1 METFSHK
8 SVLLNETID
17 GLNIK
22 PDGLYLDGTVGGG
35 GHSYEIAKRL
45 TTGRLVCIDQ
55 DEDALRAAKK
65 KLKEYEDK
73 TTFIRGNFKN
83 MKELLMPY
91 GLFGFDGIMLDIGV
105 SSYQIDEK
113 SRGFT
118 IRDDAPLDMRMDRR
132 QSLTAEEIV
141 NEYSLEDLTKI
152 FFEYG
157 EERFSKKIAQNIV
170 DERLNG
176 RITSTNQLNDI
187 IKKSVFG
194 APDKKTKSL
203 LRIYQALRIEVN
215 DELNALQSAIEDAF
229 FLLKSGGRLAIISFH
244 SLEDRIVKNA
254 FRYYELD
261 CICDPKQPV
270 CTCDKEKTGNV
281 ITRKPITASKN
292 ELKENSRAHSAKLRI
307 IEKI

>member
-55 DEDALRAAKK
+55 DEDALSAAKNRLEEFK
-65 KLKEYEDK
+65 DK

-170 DERLNG
+170 NERLNG
-176 RITSTNQLNDI
+176 RITSTSQLNDI

-194 APDKKTKSL
+194 VPDKKTKSL

-215 DELNALQSAIEDAF
+215 VFVKSLYIIPSSF
-229 FLLKSGGRLAIISFH
+229 FSH
-244 SLEDRIVKNA
+244 SVKETFN
-254 FRYYELD
+254 YS
-261 CICDPKQPV
+261 V
-270 CTCDKEKTGNV
+270 VST
-281 ITRKPITASKN
+281 
-292 ELKENSRAHSAKLRI
+292 
-307 IEKI
+307 

>member
-8 SVLLNETID
+8 SVLLNETVD

-55 DEDALRAAKK
+55 DEDALMAAKK
-65 KLKEYEDK
+65 KLREFEDR

-254 FRYYELD
+254 FIYYELD

-292 ELKENSRAHSAKLRI
+292 EIKENSRAHSAKLRI